1 MIKVTH
7 SVTPNYALSV
17 KQNNMGRFT
26 MDYMQDNNKEH
37 NEDLVFF
44 IRVQY
49 RCNTSWQG
57 TIQWMDGRKTS
68 IFRSALELGNLIN
81 DARQEA
87 ASSGSKQ
94 KMNIKWQDKE
104 SVS

>member
-1 MIKVTH
+1 VSHM
-7 SVTPNYALSV
+7 
-17 KQNNMGRFT
+17 QN
-26 MDYMQDNNKEH
+26 DNKAH

-49 RCNTSWQG
+49 RCNSSWQG

-87 ASSGSKQ
+87 ASSGAKE
-94 KMNIKWQDKE
+94 KMKIKWQDKE